1 MLLKLNLFL
10 FIEDGS
16 VFVFGN
22 GEYGKIGLENEE
34 NKYKPVQL
42 MKDKNIKIILG
53 GKYDYQFE
61 KNRISSFGFYLCFPS
76 IEKKFGF
83 KIPKVLKKEIIKNL
97 NNPPMFL

>member
-1 MLLKLNLFL
+1 
-10 FIEDGS
+10 
-16 VFVFGN
+16 
-22 GEYGKIGLENEE
+22 
-34 NKYKPVQL
+34 

-97 NNPPMFL
+97 NNPPIFVQQNKDKTRKTNEKKCILF